1 MEDIIKIVKSLEE
14 LDLLIKHVS
23 KRIKN
28 DTRTHTHTHTHTHTQ
43 RHRMDLSKGY

>member
-14 LDLLIKHVS
+14 LDLMIKHVS

-28 DTRTHTHTHTHTHTQ
+28 DTRTHTHTHTEWICQ
-43 RHRMDLSKGY
+43 NAIKYIRC